1 MSLTAILQ
9 KLRKFDTPLLANT
22 IGYIDET
29 PPHEYYMG
37 GSIQSVTP
45 SLGPTVGVA
54 VTCEMDSS
62 TPGGRA
68 DMDGYWQQVEQIKAM
83 SVPVIWVVRA
93 VGSRPDHEC
102 VLGDGMAKT
111 LRSAGC
117 QGAVTNG
124 GARDISGCVEAGFA
138 VHCAGRVVHHVPCRF
153 RSVNRPVE
161 VGGIIVKPGDVL
173 HANEEGVIHIP
184 STCLDKLADAAVR
197 MRAVEDELHTLWRRA
212 DVLTTEKRKAIAI
225 VLVKHGFEA

>member
-1 MSLTAILQ
+1 MALSATLQ
-9 KLRKFDTPLLANT
+9 ELRNFDTPLLANT
-22 IGYIDET
+22 IGYIDAT

-37 GSIQSVTP
+37 GSIQSATP

-62 TPGGRA
+62 TPGGRT
-68 DMDGYWQQVEQIKAM
+68 DMDAYWEQVEQIETMAA
-83 SVPVIWVVRA
+83 PAIWVVRA

-111 LRSAGC
+111 LWAAGC

-124 GARDISGCVEAGFA
+124 GARDISGCLQVGFA
-138 VHCAGRVVHHVPCRF
+138 VYYAGRVVHHGPYRI

-161 VGGIIVKPGDVL
+161 VGGITVSPGDVL
-173 HANEEGVIHIP
+173 HANADGVIRIP
-184 STCLDKLADAAVR
+184 PKCLDTLAEAAVK
-197 MRAVEDELHTLWRRA
+197 MQTVEHEVHAIWRRT
-212 DVLTTEKRKAIAI
+212 DVPTTEKRKAIVK
-225 VLVKHGFEA
+225 VLAEYDFGA